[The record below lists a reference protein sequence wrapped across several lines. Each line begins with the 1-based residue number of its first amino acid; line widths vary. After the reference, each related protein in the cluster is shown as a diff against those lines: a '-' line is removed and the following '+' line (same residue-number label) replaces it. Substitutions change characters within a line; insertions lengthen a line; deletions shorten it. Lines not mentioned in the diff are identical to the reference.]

1 MKVALIGLLESGKS
15 TIMSAIS
22 GKAIPPV
29 GTTAIDE
36 AIVPVPDERLEWL
49 AKYYK
54 PEKIVR
60 ATVDCLDVP
69 GFNFADEHGRA
80 AARRLITQIRTVDLL
95 VLVVRAFEDPS
106 VPPYRNSVNAARDL
120 TELKTELLLADL
132 EQVTTRI
139 ERLEKQLTKPTK
151 TQAQDKAEMAL
162 HKKLQEAIESEKPIS
177 SVIETDAEREII
189 KSFGFLTLKPM
200 VVAVNVGENQ
210 LEQTF
215 DFGDAV
221 DKNTPVIAL
230 CGKLEYELS
239 QLDDESKATFMSE
252 MGIKESAVSKFV
264 GSCYSVLGLISF
276 LTVGSDEVRAWPI
289 RQGTIALDAAGK
301 VHSDIKR
308 GFIRAETFNYKDF
321 KELGSEK
328 AIRAA
333 GKIRLEGKE
342 YVVKDGD
349 IINFR
354 FNV

>member
-22 GKAIPPV
+22 GKAKQPV
-29 GTTAIDE
+29 GAAAIDE
-36 AIVPVPDERLEWL
+36 AIVPVPDERLELL

-54 PEKIVR
+54 PGKIVR
-60 ATVDCLDVP
+60 ATLDCLDVP

-95 VLVVRAFEDPS
+95 VPVVRAFDDPS
-106 VPPYRNSVNAARDL
+106 VPPYRNSVNPARDL
-120 TELKTELLLADL
+120 AELKTELLLSDL
-132 EQVTTRI
+132 EQVTVRI

-151 TQAQDKAEMAL
+151 TQAQDKAELAL
-162 HKKLQEAIESEKPIS
+162 HKKLQQAIESEKPIS
-177 SVIETDAEREII
+177 SVVETDAEREII

-200 VVAVNVGENQ
+200 VVAVNVGEDQ
-210 LEQTF
+210 LDRAF
-215 DFGDAV
+215 DFGDV
-221 DKNTPVIAL
+221 IEKNTPIIAL

-239 QLDDESKATFMSE
+239 QLDDESRATFMAE
-252 MGIKESAVSKFV
+252 LGIKESAVSKFV
-264 GSCYSVLGLISF
+264 RSCYSVLGLISF

-289 RQGTIALDAAGK
+289 KQGTSALDAAGK